1 MQQDNIDVEVD
12 PVSPDTL
19 LHEKDTLWKVT
30 ILDRDGSDLGSFHMD
45 SKKSILENAEENGI
59 DIWYSCRSGAC
70 FACGCHIVAGKQY
83 VDIGKFDIP
92 LVDVEEDDCLSCIS
106 GVDDNFDGEIILKKF

>member
-1 MQQDNIDVEVD
+1 MSDNIVDTEVD
-12 PVSPDTL
+12 PVSGSSL
-19 LHEKDTLWKVT
+19 LHEKDTLGKVT
-30 ILDRDGSDLGSFHMD
+30 ILDRDGADLGNFHMD

-70 FACGCHIVAGKQY
+70 FACWCHIVAGKEHI
-83 VDIGKFDIP
+83 DIGKFDIP

-106 GVDDNFDGEIILKKF
+106 WVDDNFNGEIILKKF